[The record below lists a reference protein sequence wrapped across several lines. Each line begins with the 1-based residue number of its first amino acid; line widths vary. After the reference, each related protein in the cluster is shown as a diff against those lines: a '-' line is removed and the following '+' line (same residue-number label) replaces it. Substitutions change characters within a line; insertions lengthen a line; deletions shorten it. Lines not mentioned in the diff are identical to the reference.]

1 MAGHRGSAQGGKVI
15 HGVIMA
21 GGSGTRFWPKSRRR
35 NPKQLLSITGADSM
49 IQETFHRLTGRI
61 PAERIHVI
69 TNSDQV
75 DGVREHLPALPASNI
90 VAEPAGRNT
99 AACIGLAAV
108 RIANA
113 DPDGLMVI
121 VPSDSFIDPAAA
133 FLRVIDCA
141 CKAAEQNAAM
151 VVIGI
156 PPTFPSTGYGY
167 IHRGGLISEE
177 SGVRLF
183 EVLEFKEKP
192 DLSTATGFFE
202 SGSYYWNSGSFIW
215 KVSTIVNALCEFM
228 PELHAALQRIADS
241 LGTPQEDQVVAAEYQ
256 GLQSISIDYGVMEY
270 ARNVK
275 VVEATYAWDDVGSWR
290 SIENLRGR
298 DDAGNV
304 LEGRALVLDTN
315 DCTVIGDPE
324 HLIATVGVDNLII
337 VHTPD
342 ATLVCR
348 KDKAQDVKK
357 IVDILKGKGMT
368 DLL

>member
-1 MAGHRGSAQGGKVI
+1 VI

-21 GGSGTRFWPKSRRR
+21 GGSGTRFWPKSRRK

-49 IQETFHRLTGRI
+49 IRETFCRLAERI

-69 TNSDQV
+69 TNSAQA
-75 DGVREHLPALPASNI
+75 DGVREHLPELPVRNI
-90 VAEPAGRNT
+90 VAEPASRNT

-121 VPSDSFIDPAAA
+121 VPADSFINPVPA
-133 FLRVIDCA
+133 FLQVLDRA

-167 IHRGGLISEE
+167 IHRGELICEE
-177 SGVRLF
+177 SGVRVF

-192 DLSTATGFFE
+192 DRQTATLFLE
-202 SGSYYWNSGSFIW
+202 SGSYYWNSGSFVW
-215 KVSTIVNALCEFM
+215 KVSTIIKALREFM
-228 PELHAALQRIADS
+228 PGLHAALQHISDS
-241 LGTPQEDQVVAAEYQ
+241 LGTPQENDVIARQYQ
-256 GLQSISIDYGVMEY
+256 GMQSISIDYGVMEH
-270 ARNVK
+270 ARNVR
-275 VVEATYAWDDVGSWR
+275 VIEATYAWDDVGSWR
-290 SIENLRGR
+290 SIENLREH

-304 LEGRALVLDTN
+304 LEGKVLALDTN
-315 DCTVIGDPE
+315 HCTVIGDSE
-324 HLIATVGVDNLII
+324 HLIATVGLDNLII

-348 KDKAQDVKK
+348 KDQAQDVGK
-357 IVDILKGKGMT
+357 IVDILKEKGMT
-368 DLL
+368 ELL

>member
-1 MAGHRGSAQGGKVI
+1 M
-15 HGVIMA
+15 
-21 GGSGTRFWPKSRRR
+21 
-35 NPKQLLSITGADSM
+35 
-49 IQETFHRLTGRI
+49 
-61 PAERIHVI
+61 
-69 TNSDQV
+69 
-75 DGVREHLPALPASNI
+75 
-90 VAEPAGRNT
+90 
-99 AACIGLAAV
+99 
-108 RIANA
+108 
-113 DPDGLMVI
+113 
-121 VPSDSFIDPAAA
+121 
-133 FLRVIDCA
+133 
-141 CKAAEQNAAM
+141 
-151 VVIGI
+151 
-156 PPTFPSTGYGY
+156 
-167 IHRGGLISEE
+167 
-177 SGVRLF
+177 
-183 EVLEFKEKP
+183 LEFKEKP
-192 DLSTATGFFE
+192 DLSTATAFFE

-241 LGTPQEDQVVAAEYQ
+241 LGTPQEDQVLAAEYQ

-304 LEGRALVLDTN
+304 LEGRALALDTN

-357 IVDILKGKGMT
+357 IVDILKEKGMT